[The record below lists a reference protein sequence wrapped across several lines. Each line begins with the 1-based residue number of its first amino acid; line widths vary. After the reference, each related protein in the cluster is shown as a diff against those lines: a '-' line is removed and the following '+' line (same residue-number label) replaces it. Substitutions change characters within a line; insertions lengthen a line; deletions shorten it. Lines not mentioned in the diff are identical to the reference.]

1 MISEKEHE
9 RIRLLSDAELYQQA
23 VEFMQSIG
31 GILPSTQ
38 INGLLNVTHANTYQQ
53 LEAFIK
59 HQYTR
64 STWRAT
70 ERHIPDFYRKLESKL
85 TSFERLIATIT
96 KDRPA
101 KPSREEVQTLKML
114 LAREFIQ
121 HVLAENAYKDAQ
133 RATQKQPEHAIS
145 QRPEGRPQ
153 VKPHGPTNR

>member
-1 MISEKEHE
+1 MISERELE

-31 GILPSTQ
+31 GVLPSSQ

-70 ERHIPDFYRKLESKL
+70 ERHIPEFYRKLESKL

-101 KPSREEVQTLKML
+101 KPPREEVQTLKML

-133 RATQKQPEHAIS
+133 KQPERTTP
-145 QRPEGRPQ
+145 QRPEARPQ
-153 VKPHGPTNR
+153 AKPHGPTTR